1 MVIIRYTSKKITTKA
16 PKSGK
21 KYKEVLEKGCEVVT
35 YVGKN
40 QDIDC
45 AHGYTWGCDHCPIV
59 AEKNKKEAVKRKWD
73 GSWEQPRQCVKCK
86 KEYPKEEVKENFY
99 HRGRDKYGNPKI
111 DTVCAACRREGAIL
125 YEAKKSAEKLVKKE
139 KIYKDIAERGRDTRE
154 GFTYYMTKNP
164 FYFSSQFGVEATPEN
179 IEREFLIQNGGMK
192 IKNVK

>member
-1 MVIIRYTSKKITTKA
+1 MKA

-21 KYKEVLEKGCEVVT
+21 LYKEVLAEGCGYQQSKGEDTDGYCE
-35 YVGKN
+35 
-40 QDIDC
+40 
-45 AHGYTWGCDHCPIV
+45 HGYTWTCDHCPIV
-59 AEKNKKEAVKRKWD
+59 TEKNKMEAVKKKWAD
-73 GSWEQPRQCVKCK
+73 AWITPRQCVKCK

-99 HRGRDKYGNPKI
+99 HKGRDKYGNPKI

-139 KIYKDIAERGRDTRE
+139 KIYKDIAGRGRDTRE

-179 IEREFLIQNGGMK
+179 IEKEFLKQNKVG
-192 IKNVK
+192 